1 MNKIKV
7 AILFGGKSS
16 EYGVSLHSTA
26 SVLYNMPEEFEV
38 SMYGITREGNWYKYT
53 GSIEDLENDK
63 WQENAVRCVLSVDP
77 KDHGFIVFE
86 EDGVKVEYV
95 DVVFPVMHGPNGE
108 DGTIQS
114 VCELAGIPC
123 VGCGRLSSSM
133 SMDKEYTHIVCE
145 HFNVPMAKWMSVRKH
160 DVNDYAKLYETVK
173 DTLGIPCIVKPA
185 NAGSSFGV
193 NKVKDY
199 DSFVRGMDDAFLY
212 DSKVLIEEFI
222 TGFEVGCA
230 VLGNETLTLGE
241 VDEIEMGT
249 EIFDFAEKYNHVTS
263 KIHVP
268 ARISKEIKEQVYAYA
283 KVVYRAM
290 ECKEL
295 SRIDFFVS
303 GDKVYFNE
311 LNTIP
316 GFTSAS
322 RYPSML
328 KEVGYSFTEII
339 RSVITLAMK

>member
-1 MNKIKV
+1 MREIIDKLIDLTSIVEIDEN
-7 AILFGGKSS
+7 
-16 EYGVSLHSTA
+16 GV
-26 SVLYNMPEEFEV
+26 
-38 SMYGITREGNWYKYT
+38 
-53 GSIEDLENDK
+53 
-63 WQENAVRCVLSVDP
+63 
-77 KDHGFIVFE
+77 
-86 EDGVKVEYV
+86 
-95 DVVFPVMHGPNGE
+95 
-108 DGTIQS
+108 
-114 VCELAGIPC
+114 
-123 VGCGRLSSSM
+123 
-133 SMDKEYTHIVCE
+133 E
-145 HFNVPMAKWMSVRKH
+145 HKKPW
-160 DVNDYAKLYETVK
+160 TV
-173 DTLGIPCIVKPA
+173 
-185 NAGSSFGV
+185 
-193 NKVKDY
+193 
-199 DSFVRGMDDAFLY
+199 
-212 DSKVLIEEFI
+212 EEFI

-230 VLGNETLTLGE
+230 VLGNEELTLGE

-303 GDKVYFNE
+303 GDTVYFNE

-339 RSVITLAMK
+339 RSVITLAVK

>member
-1 MNKIKV
+1 MNKVKV

-38 SMYGITREGNWYKYT
+38 SMYGISRDGNWYKYT
-53 GSIEDLENDK
+53 GSIEALENDQ
-63 WQENAVRCVLSVDP
+63 WQENATRCVLSVDP
-77 KDHGFIVFE
+77 KDHGFLVFE

-145 HFNVPMAKWMSVRKH
+145 HFNVPMAKWMAVHKR
-160 DVNDYAKLYETVK
+160 DVTDYEALYKTIEE
-173 DTLGIPCIVKPA
+173 TLGVPCIVKPA

-199 DSFVRGMDDAFLY
+199 DSFVRGINDAFLY
-212 DSKVLIEEFI
+212 DSKVLVEEFI

-230 VLGNETLTLGE
+230 VLGNETLVLGE
-241 VDEIEMGT
+241 VDEIEMAT

-268 ARISKEIKEQVYAYA
+268 ARISKEIKEQVYEYA

-290 ECKEL
+290 SCEEF

>member
-7 AILFGGKSS
+7 AVLFGGKSS
-16 EYGVSLHSTA
+16 EYDVSLHSTA
-26 SVLYNMPEEFEV
+26 SVLRNMPEEFEV
-38 SMYGITREGNWYKYT
+38 LMYGISREGNWYKYT
-53 GSIEDLENDK
+53 GDIDALEHNH
-63 WQENAVRCVLSVDP
+63 WQEHAVRAQLSVDP
-77 KDHGFIVFE
+77 KDHGFLVFTE
-86 EDGVKVEYV
+86 NGVVVEPV

-145 HFNVPMAKWMSVRKH
+145 HFGVPMAKWLAISKREA
-160 DVNDYAKLYETVK
+160 NDYKALYEQVK
-173 DTLGIPCIVKPA
+173 ETLGIPCIIKPA

-193 NKVKDY
+193 SKAKDY
-199 DSFVRGMDDAFLY
+199 ESFVRGMDDAFIY
-212 DSKVLIEEFI
+212 DKKVLIEEFI

-230 VLGNETLTLGE
+230 VLGNDELTVGE
-241 VDEIEMGT
+241 VDEIEMVT
-249 EIFDFAEKYNHVTS
+249 DIFDYTEKYNLVS
-263 KIHVP
+263 SQIHVP
-268 ARISKEIKEQVYAYA
+268 ARISDEIKQTVYAYA
-283 KVVYRAM
+283 KKVYRAM
-290 ECKEL
+290 SCEQL

-303 GDKVYFNE
+303 GDTVYFNE

-316 GFTSAS
+316 GFTSHS

-328 KEVGYSFTEII
+328 KEVGYTFTDII
-339 RSVITLAMK
+339 KAVITLAME